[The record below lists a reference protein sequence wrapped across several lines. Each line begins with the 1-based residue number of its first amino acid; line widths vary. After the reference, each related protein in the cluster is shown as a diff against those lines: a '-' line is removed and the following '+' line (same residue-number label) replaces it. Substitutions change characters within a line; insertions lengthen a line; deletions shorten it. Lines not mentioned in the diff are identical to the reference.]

1 MSLSPSS
8 LSYYLNVLCPM
19 ADKLF
24 QFTHA
29 CLLEREAALELTKST
44 YSDLADNLPSPG
56 DGDTD
61 LVALVRTA
69 WKKIDRTGQQAALK
83 SSHRIFQDVFAKMSL
98 DSRAAVIVIDFLGF
112 DEEQASYALGLSESD
127 VCKSLSVGR
136 KILIHGNY

>member
-24 QFTHA
+24 QFAHA
-29 CLLEREAALELTKST
+29 CLLEREAALELTRST

-61 LVALVRTA
+61 LVALIRTA
-69 WKKIDRTGQQAALK
+69 WKKIDRAGQQSALK
-83 SSHRIFQDVFAKMSL
+83 SSHRIFQDVFAKMTL
-98 DSRAAVIVIDFLGF
+98 DSRAALIVIDFLGF
-112 DEEQASYALGLSESD
+112 DEEQASYALGLSEAD
-127 VCKSLSVGR
+127 VCRSLSAGR